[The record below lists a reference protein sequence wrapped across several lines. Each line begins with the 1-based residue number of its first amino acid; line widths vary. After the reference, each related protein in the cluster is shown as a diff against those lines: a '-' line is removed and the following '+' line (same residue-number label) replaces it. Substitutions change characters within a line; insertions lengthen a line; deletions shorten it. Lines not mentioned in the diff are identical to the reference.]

1 MILFPCETPV
11 LFFVLRGGL
20 SEDDSEEEEE
30 EEVAEEA
37 VEEASGQKMGQKEEK
52 TPDLQLNLDIDEEFK
67 LPTNEQIEREDILFI
82 CDIYKL
88 YACSSTGPGYNRRA
102 SFGLYH
108 KCCLARVF
116 CA

>member
-1 MILFPCETPV
+1 MILFLCKTSV

-20 SEDDSEEEEE
+20 SEDDSEEEE
-30 EEVAEEA
+30 VAAA
-37 VEEASGQKMGQKEEK
+37 VEEASRQKMGQKEEES
-52 TPDLQLNLDIDEEFK
+52 PDLQLNLDIDEQFK

-82 CDIYKL
+82 CDIHKP
-88 YACSSTGPGYNRRA
+88 YACSSTGPGYNQRA

-108 KCCLARVF
+108 EYCLARVF

>member
-1 MILFPCETPV
+1 MILFLCKTPI
-11 LFFVLRGGL
+11 LFFILRGGL

-30 EEVAEEA
+30 EEEAEEA
-37 VEEASGQKMGQKEEK
+37 SRQKTGQKEEEG
-52 TPDLQLNLDIDEEFK
+52 PDLQLNLDIDDQFK

-82 CDIYKL
+82 CDIHKL
-88 YACSSTGPGYNRRA
+88 YACSSTGVGYGQRT

-108 KCCLARVF
+108 KYCLARMF